1 MIKVYVQGVSVLA
14 PGLNGWQASRAIL
27 AGQVPYRTEPLPR
40 VTPEILPAAERRRSS
55 ESVRLAVTVAQEAM
69 NQSSL
74 PLNGVATV
82 FASSDG
88 DGQTLHQIC
97 EALARPE
104 HDVSPTRFHN
114 SVHNAAAGYWSI
126 ATGSKLPSNS
136 LCAFD
141 DSFAIGLLEAATQVV
156 VERVPVLLVAF
167 DLPFPQPLHQVR
179 AVSQVFAC
187 AFLLVAD
194 SAPAGL
200 GLWEISIENGTAPIA
215 LPEIFDGLGSNPAAR
230 ALPLLQNLARQQDGT
245 VRLGCLGRRDV
256 VVKCSR

>member
-1 MIKVYVQGVSVLA
+1 MIKVYVQGVGVLA
-14 PGLNGWQASRAIL
+14 PGLNGWQSSRAIL
-27 AGQVPYRTEPLPR
+27 AGQASYRAGPLPGY
-40 VTPEILPAAERRRSS
+40 TPEILPAAERRRSS
-55 ESVRLAVTVAQEAM
+55 ESVRIAVTVSQEAM

-82 FASSDG
+82 FTSSDG

-97 EALARPE
+97 EALARTE
-104 HDVSPTRFHN
+104 HDVSPTHFHN

-141 DSFAIGLLEAATQVV
+141 DSFAMGLLEAATQLA
-156 VERVPVLLVAF
+156 VEHFPVLLVAF
-167 DLPFPQPLHQVR
+167 DLPFPPPLHQVR

-187 AFLLVAD
+187 AFLLVD
-194 SAPAGL
+194 EPTPAGL
-200 GLWEISIENGTAPIA
+200 GAWEISLEDGTVPAA
-215 LPEIFDGLGSNPAAR
+215 LPKIFDGLSNNPAAR
-230 ALPLLQNLARQQDGT
+230 ALPLLQNLARQQDET
-245 VRLGCLGRRDV
+245 VRLSYFNRSQV